1 MRAGAREGSEIILI
15 FHYTFESRE
24 AFKEGVNPPLK
35 ESAALFVQMQF
46 EN

>member
-1 MRAGAREGSEIILI
+1 MRAGAREGSEIIVVLY
-15 FHYTFESRE
+15 YTFESRK

-35 ESAALFVQMQF
+35 ESAALSVQMQF